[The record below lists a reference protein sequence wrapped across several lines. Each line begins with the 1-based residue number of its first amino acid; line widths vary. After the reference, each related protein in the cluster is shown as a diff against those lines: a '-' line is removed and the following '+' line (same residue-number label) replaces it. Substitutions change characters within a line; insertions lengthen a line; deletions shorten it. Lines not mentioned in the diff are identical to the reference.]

1 VNTAFGSDTVSGG
14 PGRDAIN
21 AATAGP
27 AARISGGSGRDTA
40 RVNRNE
46 RRRIRG
52 VEVVHFVR

>member
-1 VNTAFGSDTVSGG
+1 MRS
-14 PGRDAIN
+14 N